1 MNTLNPTGKRQKIIM
16 SKRLYDI
23 QHKIIAITGGIATG
37 KSTIGQLIKDQGYA
51 FISADEQIKEIYKQ
65 KSILELIK
73 EESPEIIEANNI
85 DFKKLRRLYFDNPE
99 FAKKLNSIIYP
110 TLEKRVFDFANTHSK
125 DTPIFYEIPLLFEKK
140 LQDQVDDII
149 LVYASED
156 IQRQRIQ
163 SRDQSSKETIDA
175 VLNRQIS
182 IDKKKAFCRHII
194 MNDQLELDMSSL
206 KEQLDSVLKQLLD
219 NH

>member
-1 MNTLNPTGKRQKIIM
+1 M

-23 QHKIIAITGGIATG
+23 QHKTIAITGGIATG

-99 FAKKLNSIIYP
+99 FAKKLNSII
-110 TLEKRVFDFANTHSK
+110 
-125 DTPIFYEIPLLFEKK
+125 
-140 LQDQVDDII
+140 
-149 LVYASED
+149 
-156 IQRQRIQ
+156 
-163 SRDQSSKETIDA
+163 
-175 VLNRQIS
+175 
-182 IDKKKAFCRHII
+182 
-194 MNDQLELDMSSL
+194 
-206 KEQLDSVLKQLLD
+206 
-219 NH
+219 